1 MVHSA
6 QIAHL
11 FCIKINT
18 ISRRTQTSF
27 HLSLVPRSIFECVQ
41 NDFWASFMIPHNKT
55 PDSTLSVL
63 DKRTIKVNFHI
74 FRVWR
79 TPAYLF
85 CHRLYTFLSPLHRAG
100 RVYGHGSMYNLLCRP
115 QQHLPYCVPPTMKKR
130 RHITFIFASCCND
143 RIFSSISF
151 AEVDSKR
158 SMRIYSMDKAIQHF
172 FHHFTF

>member
-1 MVHSA
+1 
-6 QIAHL
+6 
-11 FCIKINT
+11 
-18 ISRRTQTSF
+18 
-27 HLSLVPRSIFECVQ
+27 
-41 NDFWASFMIPHNKT
+41 MIPHNKT

-115 QQHLPYCVPPTMKKR
+115 QHHLPYCVPPTMKKGD
-130 RHITFIFASCCND
+130 ILLSSLLLAVTIG
-143 RIFSSISF
+143 FSAPYPLLKLTPKDQCGYILWTKLSNI
-151 AEVDSKR
+151 
-158 SMRIYSMDKAIQHF
+158 F